1 MPRGKDRI
9 NNTDAV
15 PIVTLQGCQFCLE
28 HQAEIRRYFWDG
40 TILCQRCS
48 ILSYGKDC
56 ESVGEKPYSQ
66 VSKTSIT
73 SDLVPPRSIKPAS
86 TVLTRSVPDSA
97 VHGGSSLVR
106 IFPAI
111 SWTGFCNLL
120 IDTTPIS
127 LSSIRLGAS
136 RCWREGRHTRGVG
149 QQTAAGNSQ
158 MTPLLSLQL
167 PGWAKDRLA
176 RTPRVHILVCIAG
189 LHLEIDE
196 QLIASSPSTRPPLS
210 SCKIRLL
217 LTDTRGCSHHDSRS
231 YLLEYENIAILQL
244 SARRRSR
251 DLIPENLHS
260 SLLAAPT
267 VNNDHYQKNVS
278 RVTGINHSFMS
289 ANKGTSSAMFGSP
302 RFCGR
307 QMTLL
312 IVGLER
318 RVGKGA
324 HYLAHLPTQAI
335 PCVLCHILNSA
346 QRQILPSPLRGFSFS
361 CRSIFLF

>member
-66 VSKTSIT
+66 FPAQWTAA
-73 SDLVPPRSIKPAS
+73 AS

-136 RCWREGRHTRGVG
+136 RCWSSNPRLSVGYACLACCHLPQERGDVERHRRKPPNCVVFSAADTRGVG

-251 DLIPENLHS
+251 DLIPENLNRCLLTFWLSEKRQS
-260 SLLAAPT
+260 S
-267 VNNDHYQKNVS
+267 HRNV
-278 RVTGINHSFMS
+278 
-289 ANKGTSSAMFGSP
+289 P
-302 RFCGR
+302 
-307 QMTLL
+307 
-312 IVGLER
+312 
-318 RVGKGA
+318 
-324 HYLAHLPTQAI
+324 
-335 PCVLCHILNSA
+335 
-346 QRQILPSPLRGFSFS
+346 
-361 CRSIFLF
+361 